1 MNLVFFT
8 VRKVVLHF
16 VSAMSFF
23 QSVHKGDG
31 FNYDN
36 DVGNGDNNTA
46 DAGDNDIDYYD
57 DYLIIMMMT
66 TKTIGLI
73 FHSRTFSLWRWRPPG
88 RVRSLTME
96 CLTISSRVKTI
107 IIIAISR
114 RVDIM
119 TTSSSVDD

>member
-1 MNLVFFT
+1 M
-8 VRKVVLHF
+8 RKVFLHF
-16 VSAMSFF
+16 LSAVTFL
-23 QSVHKGDG
+23 QSA
-31 FNYDN
+31 DN
-36 DVGNGDNNTA
+36 MMRVMELFMMMMLVMAIT
-46 DAGDNDIDYYD
+46 ILLMMVIMI
-57 DYLIIMMMT
+57 LIIMMMT